1 MIMNAKTI
9 ALPWRDVDVTPEQ
22 GRGVLVDGWNTNCP
36 SYLED
41 CEIPEFAPL
50 RLPSFKYDDVKYAV
64 RIEITGRKGQ
74 RRPYDDRQWVRVK
87 ITFVGDGEPDTVS
100 RGWMT
105 V

>member
-1 MIMNAKTI
+1 MNAKTI
-9 ALPWRDVDVTPEQ
+9 SLPWIKTEVKPEA
-22 GRGVLVDGWNTNCP
+22 GRGILVDGWNTRCP

-41 CEIPEFAPL
+41 CEVPEFAPL
-50 RLPSFKYDDVKYAV
+50 RLPSFNYNDVKYAV

-74 RRPYDDRQWVRVK
+74 LQPYDDRHWVRVK

-100 RGWMT
+100 GGWMT